1 MSTGHATSQPGPG
14 WALVKPPRLEK
25 LPASAGRAVTNLQG
39 AVTVTVTNLQ
49 GAVTVTVTN
58 LQGAV
63 TVTVVTGGAGG
74 IGRALAERFAAE
86 GARAVVVA
94 DLDGREAARVAAGLA
109 CPSPLGAGLDVTD
122 QAAVAGLVDRVEEQ
136 LGPVDLWCSNA
147 GVALGRDL
155 GTDGDWER
163 SFAVHVL
170 AHVHLARVL
179 APRMAARGRGHL
191 LLTAS
196 AAGLLTSMDSAPYS
210 VTKHGTVALAE
221 WLAIRWGDA
230 GVGVSCLCPQGVRTA
245 MTEGMGAGSSVLAAG
260 ALLEPAEVA
269 EAVVGGLADGRFLIL
284 PHPEVAEFERRRAA
298 DRDRWLAGM
307 RRARARLGG

>member
-1 MSTGHATSQPGPG
+1 MTEFATYPSLRGQV
-14 WALVKPPRLEK
+14 AFV
-25 LPASAGRAVTNLQG
+25 S
-39 AVTVTVTNLQ
+39 
-49 GAVTVTVTN
+49 
-58 LQGAV
+58 
-63 TVTVVTGGAGG
+63 GGATGLG
-74 IGRALAERFAAE
+74 AEFVSQLAAQ

-94 DLDGREAARVAAGLA
+94 DLDGPGAERVAAGLA
-109 CPSPLGAGLDVTD
+109 CPAALGVALDVTD
-122 QAAVAGLVDRVEEQ
+122 QAAVAGLVGRVEDEV
-136 LGPVDLWCSNA
+136 GPVDLWCSNA
-147 GVALGRDL
+147 GVAVGDGLGDDR
-155 GTDGDWER
+155 DWEA

-196 AAGLLTSMDSAPYS
+196 AAGLLTSMDSAPYA

-245 MTEGMGAGSSVLAAG
+245 MTEGLGAGSSVLAAG
-260 ALLEPAEVA
+260 ALLEPEEVA
-269 EAVVGGLADGRFLIL
+269 EAVVRGLAEGRFLIL
-284 PHPEVAEFERRRAA
+284 PHPEVATFERRRAA

-307 RRARARLGG
+307 RRARARLGGGGA

>member
-1 MSTGHATSQPGPG
+1 M
-14 WALVKPPRLEK
+14 
-25 LPASAGRAVTNLQG
+25 NLQG
-39 AVTVTVTNLQ
+39 AH
-49 GAVTVTVTN
+49 A
-58 LQGAV
+58 
-63 TVTVVTGGAGG
+63 VVTGGARG

-94 DLDGREAARVAAGLA
+94 DLDGPGAERVAAGLA
-109 CPSPLGAGLDVTD
+109 CPSPLGVTLDVTD
-122 QAAVAGLVDRVEEQ
+122 PAAVAALVDRVEDE

-155 GTDGDWER
+155 GAEEDWER
-163 SFAVHVL
+163 SFAMHVL
-170 AHVHLARVL
+170 APVHAARVL
-179 APRMAARGRGHL
+179 VPRMAARGGGHL

-196 AAGLLTSMDSAPYS
+196 AAGLLTNLDSAPYA

-245 MTEGMGAGSSVLAAG
+245 MTEGANATPAVLAAG
-260 ALLEPAEVA
+260 PLLEPGEVA
-269 EAVVGGLADGRFLIL
+269 EAVVRGLAEGRFLIL
-284 PHPEVAEFERRRAA
+284 PHPEVAVFERRRAA

-307 RRARARLGG
+307 RRAWARLGG